1 MIGETIAWGVA
12 ALAVLVAGWCYA
24 TSRRRLLA
32 AESARGAAERAHNDS
47 TASLTQARDELAQRL
62 AQREAELA
70 TLRAAQERLSA
81 AFLKLPVPVWRRDGS
96 QAIVDCNAQFA
107 QAVEA
112 DRDTIVA
119 EGRML
124 GGAVIAERARALAE
138 LAGAART
145 PQSEIHHIVIAGA
158 RRLIELTEAPTPD
171 GGTVGIAVDMTEREE
186 AEEELKRHIAAH
198 GEVLENLATAIAIFG
213 ADTRLK
219 FFNVAYSKLWRLD
232 EPFLRGEP
240 DYGEILEALRER
252 RRLPEYVDFLAFKRQ
267 RLKLFTSLVE
277 PIEELVYIPDG
288 TTLRTR
294 ISPHPMGGLL
304 FTYEDVTDNLVLERS
319 YNTLIAVQRETLD
332 NLYEG
337 VAVIGSDG
345 RIKLTNPAYARM
357 WQIPAEVLR
366 DEPHVSDIVER
377 TRDYFEQGDDWP
389 TLRGRI
395 IERLTDRT
403 PRAGRLTR
411 IDGSVLDYACV
422 PLPDGATLLSY
433 VDVTDSIRVE
443 RALRERA
450 EALEAA
456 DRLKSGFVS
465 NISYELRTPLNTIIG
480 FAEIL
485 ANQYFGP
492 LNARQ
497 AEYCS
502 GILVSS
508 ERLLTIINDILDLAS
523 IEAGRMSLDRR
534 SVQLRT
540 VLDGVGTL
548 TRDWLRNHDLQL
560 TIECDSSLPMVEVDE
575 RRLKQALCNLV
586 SNALNFTPPGG
597 AIVLSGQIEG
607 DRAVIVVADTGVGIA
622 HEDQA
627 RVFKE
632 FERGPSSLGRRT
644 GAGLGLSLVKRI
656 IELHGGSVDI
666 DSAPSRGT
674 TVTCIVPIR
683 PQGPVAATEIVRGT
697 PI

>member
-1 MIGETIAWGVA
+1 
-12 ALAVLVAGWCYA
+12 
-24 TSRRRLLA
+24 
-32 AESARGAAERAHNDS
+32 
-47 TASLTQARDELAQRL
+47 
-62 AQREAELA
+62 
-70 TLRAAQERLSA
+70 
-81 AFLKLPVPVWRRDGS
+81 
-96 QAIVDCNAQFA
+96 
-107 QAVEA
+107 
-112 DRDTIVA
+112 
-119 EGRML
+119 
-124 GGAVIAERARALAE
+124 
-138 LAGAART
+138 
-145 PQSEIHHIVIAGA
+145 
-158 RRLIELTEAPTPD
+158 
-171 GGTVGIAVDMTEREE
+171 
-186 AEEELKRHIAAH
+186 
-198 GEVLENLATAIAIFG
+198 
-213 ADTRLK
+213 
-219 FFNVAYSKLWRLD
+219 
-232 EPFLRGEP
+232 
-240 DYGEILEALRER
+240 
-252 RRLPEYVDFLAFKRQ
+252 
-267 RLKLFTSLVE
+267 
-277 PIEELVYIPDG
+277 
-288 TTLRTR
+288 LRTR

-304 FTYEDVTDNLVLERS
+304 FTFEDVTDNLVLERS

-366 DEPHVSDIVER
+366 DEPHVSDFVER

-540 VLDGVGTL
+540 VLEGVGTL

-607 DRAVIVVADTGVGIA
+607 ERAVIVVADTGVGIA

-683 PQGPVAATEIVRGT
+683 PQGPVAATEVVRGT

>member
-1 MIGETIAWGVA
+1 VIGETIAWGVA
-12 ALAVLVAGWCYA
+12 ALAVLLAGWCYV
-24 TSRRRLLA
+24 TSGRRLRA
-32 AESARGAAERAHNDS
+32 VEMARGAAERTHNENI
-47 TASLTQARDELAQRL
+47 ASLTQARDELAQRL
-62 AQREAELA
+62 AQRDAELA
-70 TLRAAQERLSA
+70 TLRTAQERLSA

-96 QAIVDCNAQFA
+96 HAIVDCNAQFA

-112 DRDTIVA
+112 DRDTIVG

-171 GGTVGIAVDMTEREE
+171 GGTIGIAVDMTEREE

-540 VLDGVGTL
+540 VLEGVGTL

-597 AIVLSGQIEG
+597 AIVLSGQIDG

-683 PQGPVAATEIVRGT
+683 PQGPVAATEVVRGT

>member
-1 MIGETIAWGVA
+1 VIGDAIAWGVA
-12 ALAVLVAGWCYA
+12 AIAV
-24 TSRRRLLA
+24 A
-32 AESARGAAERAHNDS
+32 AAAWIYVSARRHARAAAAAHQAAAQAQTAAQAELRA
-47 TASLTQARDELAQRL
+47 ARDDLAQRL
-62 AQREAELA
+62 ARRDAELEELRTMQA
-70 TLRAAQERLSA
+70 SLTLALQ
-81 AFLKLPVPVWRRDGS
+81 KLPIPAWRRDAR
-96 QAIVDCNAQFA
+96 QKLIDCNALFA
-107 QAVEA
+107 QAVEGERETVL
-112 DRDTIVA
+112 D

-124 GGAVIAERARALAE
+124 GGTAIAERTRALAE
-138 LAGAART
+138 LACAART
-145 PQSEIHHIVIAGA
+145 PQSEIHHIVVAGA
-158 RRLIELTEAPTPD
+158 RRLLELTEAPTAD
-171 GGTVGIAVDMTEREE
+171 GGTIGIAVDMTEREE
-186 AEEELKRHIAAH
+186 AEEDLKRHISAH
-198 GEVLENLATAIAIFG
+198 GEVLENLSTAIAIFG

-357 WQIPAEVLR
+357 WQIPADVLR

-540 VLDGVGTL
+540 VLEGVGTL

-560 TIECDSSLPMVEVDE
+560 TIECDTSLPPVEVDE

-656 IELHGGSVDI
+656 IELHGGSVEI

-674 TVTCIVPIR
+674 TVTCLVPVR
-683 PQGPVAATEIVRGT
+683 PPGTLSDAAARGASK
-697 PI
+697 

>member
-1 MIGETIAWGVA
+1 VIGETIAWGVA
-12 ALAVLVAGWCYA
+12 ALAVLVAGWCYLS
-24 TSRRRLLA
+24 SRRRLVA
-32 AESARGAAERAHNDS
+32 AESARSAAERALSDN
-47 TASLTQARDELAQRL
+47 TASLTQARDALAQRV
-62 AQREAELA
+62 AQREAEFE
-70 TLRAAQERLSA
+70 TLRTTQERLSA

-96 QAIVDCNAQFA
+96 HAIVDCNAQFA
-107 QAVEA
+107 QAAEA
-112 DRDTIVA
+112 DRDTIIA

-158 RRLIELTEAPTPD
+158 RRLIEVTEAPTPD

-186 AEEELKRHIAAH
+186 AEEELKRHVAAH

-540 VLDGVGTL
+540 VLEGVGTL

-683 PQGPVAATEIVRGT
+683 PQGPVAATEIVRDT

>member
-1 MIGETIAWGVA
+1 MIGETIAWGIA
-12 ALAVLVAGWCYA
+12 ALAVLVAGWCYLSA
-24 TSRRRLLA
+24 RRRLQA
-32 AESARGAAERAHNDS
+32 AESARSAAERARNTD
-47 TASLTQARDELAQRL
+47 TASLAQARDELAQRL
-62 AQREAELA
+62 AQREAELE

-81 AFLKLPVPVWRRDGS
+81 AFLKLPVPVWRRDSS

-112 DRDTIVA
+112 DHETIVA

-124 GGAVIAERARALAE
+124 GGAVIAERGRALAE

-186 AEEELKRHIAAH
+186 AEEQLKRHIAAH
-198 GEVLENLATAIAIFG
+198 GEVLENLATAIAIYG
-213 ADTRLK
+213 SDARLK
-219 FFNVAYSKLWRLD
+219 FFNVAFTKLWRLE
-232 EPFLRGEP
+232 EPWLRTEP
-240 DYGEILEALRER
+240 DYGEVLEALRER

-304 FTYEDVTDNLVLERS
+304 FTFEDVTDNLVLERS

-540 VLDGVGTL
+540 VLEGVGTL